1 MRPSLKPISRRASA
15 VSRRA
20 AVTTRRVGGRLRGA
34 DAESP
39 VPAGQD
45 PAAPV
50 PAAVR
55 SGARDRSMMRRR
67 ARKLRRMREATARD
81 LGLLLLEMQRRRRQN
96 PELLRRKTIQLRAI
110 DDELRGLATALERG
124 DKLDQVVAAGI
135 AGTCQNCGALLAT
148 DDRFCSNCGTSRSAS
163 APSPPPQR
171 PPVRQELAGNAPAQR

>member
-1 MRPSLKPISRRASA
+1 MRPSLKPISRRAGA

-20 AVTTRRVGGRLRGA
+20 VQTTRRVGAKLGGS
-34 DAESP
+34 DAESSP
-39 VPAGQD
+39 PAGQD

-55 SGARDRSMMRRR
+55 RGARDRSMMRRR
-67 ARKLRRMREATARD
+67 ARKLRRLREATARD

-110 DDELRGLATALERG
+110 DDELRGLAAALGRG

-148 DDRFCSNCGTSRSAS
+148 DDRFCSNCGTSRSAP
-163 APSPPPQR
+163 APAPPTAR
-171 PPVRQELAGNAPAQR
+171 PLVRQELAGNAPARR